1 MKRSFC
7 FDTVSGTGQKWFWDE
22 VAEMTGA
29 CGYDSVEIP
38 FSAWTFN
45 AGRSGAPL
53 CAVAI
58 RTKFGNVKNYED
70 FLENSKIPGGISSIY
85 INADNVLSTMFEYNT
100 EPQHIFEKIVELG
113 KETVDVLAEA
123 GGKAVI
129 IDPSP
134 KIATMRRVYGKMTEE
149 ERVAWYFDGAAKAVN
164 EIADYAEGF
173 GVKTY
178 VRNCFFGYMRGSE
191 VEKFMALVNDKVG
204 FSPDLNQLYIA
215 GADAAALIEKF
226 AGRVDYMKCND
237 SFYKDELHYFD
248 TNTPEAPAEGNH
260 QRVYCDLGNGD
271 VDVPGAYKAFKKAGG
286 ETLCLS
292 SKASFNFIKAMIKM
306 QVYANKYLND

>member
-85 INADNVLSTMFEYNT
+85 INT
-100 EPQHIFEKIVELG
+100 
-113 KETVDVLAEA
+113 
-123 GGKAVI
+123 
-129 IDPSP
+129 
-134 KIATMRRVYGKMTEE
+134 
-149 ERVAWYFDGAAKAVN
+149 
-164 EIADYAEGF
+164 
-173 GVKTY
+173 
-178 VRNCFFGYMRGSE
+178 
-191 VEKFMALVNDKVG
+191 
-204 FSPDLNQLYIA
+204 
-215 GADAAALIEKF
+215 
-226 AGRVDYMKCND
+226 
-237 SFYKDELHYFD
+237 
-248 TNTPEAPAEGNH
+248 
-260 QRVYCDLGNGD
+260 
-271 VDVPGAYKAFKKAGG
+271 
-286 ETLCLS
+286 
-292 SKASFNFIKAMIKM
+292 FI
-306 QVYANKYLND
+306 Q